1 MVTETLRALR
11 IEPIDAAVIPFPSD
25 ETTPPVTKT
34 YFDNLDLPGV
44 FQMLPADCPG
54 FRPQV
59 RCSSRKTFVSASPEP
74 EYWTKSLGWGRASVT
89 PISLRKVST
98 PSRSSFRPGTR

>member
-11 IEPIDAAVIPFPSD
+11 MEPIDAAVIPFPSD

-44 FQMLPADCPG
+44 FQMLPAV
-54 FRPQV
+54 RLVTNLQE
-59 RCSSRKTFVSASPEP
+59 RCSRRNTFVSASPEP
-74 EYWTKSLGWGRASVT
+74 EYWTTSLGWGTASVT

-98 PSRSSFRPGTR
+98 PSRSSFSPGTR